1 MASEIPVPLLAV
13 HQDSLMAGH
22 SNTNACRAS
31 EQSARC
37 LAFVCADV
45 LTSTSLALD
54 EIQQPT
60 DPCCR
65 QSLELKLEDI
75 SQCFFFFGGGEV
87 AIYESDYSVTNS
99 FMLLIQDCTLKTNA
113 WMYGSA
119 TCTWLEIAGAGNPR
133 ISSSGHHRVPSGW
146 NGYHDLCAWGH
157 P

>member
-1 MASEIPVPLLAV
+1 MASEIPVPLVAV
-13 HQDSLMAGH
+13 HQNSLVSGH

-45 LTSTSLALD
+45 LTSTSLASD

-75 SQCFFFFGGGEV
+75 SQCVFFLGGGGV
-87 AIYESDYSVTNS
+87 AIYESHYSVSN
-99 FMLLIQDCTLKTNA
+99 FMLLIQD
-113 WMYGSA
+113 
-119 TCTWLEIAGAGNPR
+119 
-133 ISSSGHHRVPSGW
+133 
-146 NGYHDLCAWGH
+146 
-157 P
+157 